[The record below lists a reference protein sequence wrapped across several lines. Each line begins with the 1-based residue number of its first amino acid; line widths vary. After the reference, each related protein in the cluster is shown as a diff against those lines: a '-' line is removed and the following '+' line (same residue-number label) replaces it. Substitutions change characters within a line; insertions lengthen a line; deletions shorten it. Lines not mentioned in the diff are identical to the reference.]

1 MQNIFSFNKS
11 FIILKKELKH
21 IFLSPI
27 AYIFSAIFLAVSG
40 IYFFSRFF
48 IISQNDMRDY
58 FSVLPIILSLIIPPI
73 TMGLLSSE
81 FSSGSYEL
89 IITQSVSTLEIIIGK
104 FLSSVIF
111 MLFALLPTIMYPI
124 TLLFLG
130 RLDLGPVIG
139 GYIGSVFL
147 ISALCAIGIFA
158 SSITKNQI
166 IALIVALAIT
176 IFFNV
181 FLKLISLLFPSLT
194 NVMDFISGDYHFN
207 SIARGVL
214 DLRDIIYFLSITAV
228 FLYLSN
234 IALENRK

>member
-27 AYIFSAIFLAVSG
+27 AYIFSAIFLVVSG

-58 FSVLPIILSLIIPPI
+58 FTILPIILSLIIPPI

-81 FSSGSYEL
+81 FSSGSYE
-89 IITQSVSTLEIIIGK
+89 IISTQSVSTFEIIIGK
-104 FLSSVIF
+104 FLSAVIF
-111 MLFALLPTIMYPI
+111 MLFALLPTILYPI
-124 TLLFLG
+124 TLMFLG
-130 RLDLGPVIG
+130 RLDIGPVIG

-147 ISALCAIGIFA
+147 ISALCSIGMFA

-166 IALIVALAIT
+166 ISLIVALAIMVFLT
-176 IFFNV
+176 I
-181 FLKLISLLFPSLT
+181 FLKLISLVFSATT
-194 NVMDFISGDYHFN
+194 NIMEFISADYHFN
-207 SIARGVL
+207 NIARGVL
-214 DLRDIIYFLSITAV
+214 DLRDIVYFLSITVV

-234 IALENRK
+234 TVLENRK

>member
-1 MQNIFSFNKS
+1 MENIFSFNKS
-11 FIILKKELKH
+11 LIILKKELKH

-27 AYIFSAIFLAVSG
+27 AYIFSAIFLVVSG

-58 FSVLPIILSLIIPPI
+58 FLLLPVILSLIVPPI
-73 TMGLLSSE
+73 TMGLFSSE

-104 FLSSVIF
+104 FLSAVIF
-111 MLFALLPTIMYPI
+111 MLFALLPTLLYPI

-130 RLDLGPVIG
+130 RLDLGPVIC

-147 ISALCAIGIFA
+147 ISALCSIGILA

-166 IALIVALAIT
+166 IALMVGLAIT
-176 IFFNV
+176 VFFNI
-181 FLKLISLLFPSLT
+181 FLKLLALLFPSLS
-194 NVMDFISGDYHFN
+194 NVMEFISGDYHFN
-207 SIARGVL
+207 SISRGVL
-214 DLRDIIYFLSITAV
+214 DLRDIIYFLSITTI

-234 IALENRK
+234 IVLQNRK

>member
-104 FLSSVIF
+104 FLSAVIF

-130 RLDLGPVIG
+130 RLELGPVIG
-139 GYIGSVFL
+139 GYI
-147 ISALCAIGIFA
+147 
-158 SSITKNQI
+158 
-166 IALIVALAIT
+166 
-176 IFFNV
+176 
-181 FLKLISLLFPSLT
+181 
-194 NVMDFISGDYHFN
+194 
-207 SIARGVL
+207 
-214 DLRDIIYFLSITAV
+214 
-228 FLYLSN
+228 
-234 IALENRK
+234 

>member
-1 MQNIFSFNKS
+1 MLNIFSFNKS

>member
-89 IITQSVSTLEIIIGK
+89 IITQSVSTLEIIVGK
-104 FLSSVIF
+104 FLSAVIF

-166 IALIVALAIT
+166 IALIVSLAIT

>member
-104 FLSSVIF
+104 FLSAVIF
-111 MLFALLPTIMYPI
+111 MLFALLPPIMYPI
-124 TLLFLG
+124 TLFFLG
-130 RLDLGPVIG
+130 RLDFGPVIG

-147 ISALCAIGIFA
+147 ISALCSPGIFA

>member
-104 FLSSVIF
+104 FLSAVIF

-166 IALIVALAIT
+166 IALIVALTIT

-214 DLRDIIYFLSITAV
+214 DLRDIIYFLSITTV

>member
-104 FLSSVIF
+104 FLSAVIF

-166 IALIVALAIT
+166 IALIVALTIT

>member
-58 FSVLPIILSLIIPPI
+58 FSILPIILSLIIPPI

-89 IITQSVSTLEIIIGK
+89 ISTQSVSTLEIIIGK
-104 FLSSVIF
+104 FLSAVIF
-111 MLFALLPTIMYPI
+111 MLFALLPTVLYPI

-130 RLDLGPVIG
+130 RLDIGPVIG

-147 ISALCAIGIFA
+147 ISALCSIGIFA

-166 IALIVALAIT
+166 ISLIVALAIM
-176 IFFNV
+176 IFLTL
-181 FLKLISLLFPSLT
+181 FLKSISLVFPSIT
-194 NVMDFISGDYHFN
+194 NIMEFISADYHFN

-214 DLRDIIYFLSITAV
+214 DLRDIVYFLSITII

-234 IALENRK
+234 TALENRK

>member
-104 FLSSVIF
+104 FLSAVIF

-214 DLRDIIYFLSITAV
+214 DLRDIIYFLSITTV

>member
-1 MQNIFSFNKS
+1 MLNIFSFNKS

-104 FLSSVIF
+104 FLSAVIF

-214 DLRDIIYFLSITAV
+214 DLRDIIYFLSITTV

>member
-1 MQNIFSFNKS
+1 MLNIFSFNKS

-104 FLSSVIF
+104 FLSAVIF

>member
-27 AYIFSAIFLAVSG
+27 AYIFSAIFLVVSG

-58 FSVLPIILSLIIPPI
+58 FTILPIILSLIIPPI

-89 IITQSVSTLEIIIGK
+89 ISTQSVSPLEIIIGK
-104 FLSSVIF
+104 FLSAVIF
-111 MLFALLPTIMYPI
+111 MLFALLPTLLYPI

-130 RLDLGPVIG
+130 RLDIGPVIG

-147 ISALCAIGIFA
+147 ISALCSIGIFA

-166 IALIVALAIT
+166 ISLIVALAIMIFLT
-176 IFFNV
+176 I
-181 FLKLISLLFPSLT
+181 FLKLISLIFPSIA
-194 NVMDFISGDYHFN
+194 NVMEFISSDYHFN
-207 SIARGVL
+207 NIARGVL
-214 DLRDIIYFLSITAV
+214 DLRDIVYFLSITTI

-234 IALENRK
+234 IVLENRK

>member
-1 MQNIFSFNKS
+1 MENIFSFNKS
-11 FIILKKELKH
+11 LIILKKELKH

-27 AYIFSAIFLAVSG
+27 AYIFSAIFLVVSG

-58 FSVLPIILSLIIPPI
+58 FLLLPVILSLIVPPI
-73 TMGLLSSE
+73 TMGLFSSE

-104 FLSSVIF
+104 FLSAVIF
-111 MLFALLPTIMYPI
+111 MLFALLPTLLYPI

-130 RLDLGPVIG
+130 RLDLGPVIC
-139 GYIGSVFL
+139 GYIGSAFL
-147 ISALCAIGIFA
+147 ISALCSIGIFA

-166 IALIVALAIT
+166 IALMVGLAIT
-176 IFFNV
+176 VFFNI
-181 FLKLISLLFPSLT
+181 FLKLLALLFPSLS
-194 NVMDFISGDYHFN
+194 NVMEFISGDYHFN
-207 SIARGVL
+207 SISRGVL
-214 DLRDIIYFLSITAV
+214 DLRDIIYFLSITTI

-234 IALENRK
+234 IVLQNRK

>member
-104 FLSSVIF
+104 FLSAVIF

-130 RLDLGPVIG
+130 RLDFGPVIG

-214 DLRDIIYFLSITAV
+214 DLRDIIYFLSITTV

>member
-58 FSVLPIILSLIIPPI
+58 FSILPVILSLIIPPI

-104 FLSSVIF
+104 FLSAVIF

-139 GYIGSVFL
+139 GYIGSIFL

-214 DLRDIIYFLSITAV
+214 DLRDIIYFLSITTV

-234 IALENRK
+234 IVLENRK

>member
-214 DLRDIIYFLSITAV
+214 DLRDIIYFLSITTV

>member
-58 FSVLPIILSLIIPPI
+58 FSILPVILSLIIPPI

-104 FLSSVIF
+104 FLSAVIF

-214 DLRDIIYFLSITAV
+214 DLRDIIYFLSITTV

-234 IALENRK
+234 IVLENRK

>member
-48 IISQNDMRDY
+48 IISQKDMRDY

-104 FLSSVIF
+104 FLSAVIF

>member
-104 FLSSVIF
+104 FLSAVIF

-130 RLDLGPVIG
+130 RLDFGPVIG

>member
-104 FLSSVIF
+104 FLSAVIF

-147 ISALCAIGIFA
+147 ISALCSIGIFA

-234 IALENRK
+234 IALENII

>member
-21 IFLSPI
+21 IFLSSI

-104 FLSSVIF
+104 FLSAVIF

-194 NVMDFISGDYHFN
+194 NVIDFISGDYHFN

>member
-1 MQNIFSFNKS
+1 
-11 FIILKKELKH
+11 
-21 IFLSPI
+21 
-27 AYIFSAIFLAVSG
+27 
-40 IYFFSRFF
+40 
-48 IISQNDMRDY
+48 MRDY

-104 FLSSVIF
+104 FLSAVIF

-147 ISALCAIGIFA
+147 ISALCSIGIFA

>member
-104 FLSSVIF
+104 FLSAVIF

>member
-89 IITQSVSTLEIIIGK
+89 IITQSVSTLEIVIGK
-104 FLSSVIF
+104 FLSAVIF